1 MPKELSVKQTH
12 TCFLLWCYGA
22 LNAVWLSWMITHL
35 AARRYLCWDS
45 GESYFLAWTH
55 VTLLFVAYCLLMN
68 FKEAF
73 KDLAQNKS
81 IMLASQ
87 VRLCL
92 HLTAHPN
99 LVCVACF
106 SLSWTEEG
114 TCIKKSEL
122 EIVSI
127 ILRVTFFWHSDLRYF
142 CKTLSTHYM

>member
-1 MPKELSVKQTH
+1 
-12 TCFLLWCYGA
+12 
-22 LNAVWLSWMITHL
+22 
-35 AARRYLCWDS
+35 
-45 GESYFLAWTH
+45 
-55 VTLLFVAYCLLMN
+55 MN
-68 FKEAF
+68 FKEAL

-87 VRLCL
+87 VRLSL

-99 LVCVACF
+99 LVRVVCF

-127 ILRVTFFWHSDLRYF
+127 VLRVTFF
-142 CKTLSTHYM
+142 